1 MSNTK
6 SLFVKIIT
14 RLAVIVGLALGI
26 VFIPNLA
33 IFDEQLLPEISERL
47 RTPPNADIE
56 DNAIFALY
64 GLAAATD
71 KAPDVVGKNVL
82 QTLRAKHAQGQFA
95 HLTDTE
101 KNALYGSENWDAEW
115 LTTYPAADCNP
126 RESNQCFKQLI
137 ADVKATPVTHPRL
150 IAQLARYNQ
159 IIQLPHLIEDFRL
172 MDYTSP
178 VPNYYLIMQLG
189 KLSQAKA
196 YLEQGLDGLILNSE
210 ADMHFW
216 RMALTGNQTL
226 LGRVV
231 AFASLRRNLTALSY
245 ALSQEQELSPTKVE
259 RLQNLLKPLTRKE
272 VDMET
277 ALTTELRFSAEN
289 WQSAPKEIPAGES
302 TILWMLTQ
310 PVALT
315 NWHYRQTLKP
325 AFALNRLSAMAF
337 YEQAQNPTPALPFSR
352 FNPYN
357 LGGKINLAKNWQY
370 ASYIGRAHDLAGIFG
385 MVALQLELKT
395 IAEKEWPAAI
405 RSSTYKNPY
414 TEKPFDFDATT
425 KSLSFSCFSVQDIC
439 QIQL

>member
-1 MSNTK
+1 MRNTK

-26 VFIPNLA
+26 IFIPNLT

-47 RTPPNADIE
+47 RNPPNADIQG
-56 DNAIFALY
+56 NAIFSLY

-71 KAPDVVGKNVL
+71 KEPDAVGKAVL
-82 QTLRAKHAQGQFA
+82 KTLRAKHAQGKFA
-95 HLTDTE
+95 HLTDAE
-101 KNALYGSENWDAEW
+101 KSALYGAENWDAEW
-115 LTTYPAADCNP
+115 LAAYPAANCNP
-126 RESNQCFKQLI
+126 RENSQCFGPLVVE
-137 ADVKATPVTHPRL
+137 VKATAIAHPRL

-159 IIQLPHLIEDFRL
+159 IIQLPHLIEDIRL

-178 VPNYYLIMQLG
+178 VPNYYLVMQLG

-196 YLEQGLDGLILNSE
+196 YLEQGLDGLIENSE

-245 ALSQEQELSPTKVE
+245 ALSQEQELSPTQVE
-259 RLQNLLKPLTRKE
+259 QLQNLLKPLTRKE
-272 VDMET
+272 VDMDT
-277 ALTTELRFSAEN
+277 ALTTELRFSEEN

-302 TILWMLTQ
+302 IILWMLTQ

-325 AFALNRLSAMAF
+325 AFALNQLSAMAF
-337 YEQAQNPTPALPFSR
+337 YELAQNPTPALPFSR

-357 LGGKINLAKNWQY
+357 LGGKINLTKNWQY

-395 IAEKEWPAAI
+395 IAEQEWPAAI
-405 RSSTYKNPY
+405 RSSTYKNTY

-425 KSLSFSCFSVQDIC
+425 KTLSFNCFSAQDIC
-439 QIQL
+439 QIKL